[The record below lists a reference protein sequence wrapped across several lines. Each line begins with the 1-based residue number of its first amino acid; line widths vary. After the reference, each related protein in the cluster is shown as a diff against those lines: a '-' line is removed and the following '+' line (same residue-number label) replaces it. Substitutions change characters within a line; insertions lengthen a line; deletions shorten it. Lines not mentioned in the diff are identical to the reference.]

1 LFIKNYS
8 PKIFGIDGKI
18 VPIDG
23 IEPQSMTIRLER
35 ISDCDLQ
42 QRLRRMMTARYWMLD
57 ARCRLRLWRILFY
70 VANFE
75 EEQRRKQIH
84 QEAE

>member
-1 LFIKNYS
+1 
-8 PKIFGIDGKI
+8 
-18 VPIDG
+18 
-23 IEPQSMTIRLER
+23 
-35 ISDCDLQ
+35 
-42 QRLRRMMTARYWMLD
+42 MTACPALAGKQSQILD
-57 ARCRLRLWRILFY
+57 PGYRIRLWRILFY

>member
-1 LFIKNYS
+1 
-8 PKIFGIDGKI
+8 
-18 VPIDG
+18 
-23 IEPQSMTIRLER
+23 
-35 ISDCDLQ
+35 
-42 QRLRRMMTARYWMLD
+42 MTACPALAGKQSQILD
-57 ARCRLRLWRILFY
+57 PSYRIRLWRILFY